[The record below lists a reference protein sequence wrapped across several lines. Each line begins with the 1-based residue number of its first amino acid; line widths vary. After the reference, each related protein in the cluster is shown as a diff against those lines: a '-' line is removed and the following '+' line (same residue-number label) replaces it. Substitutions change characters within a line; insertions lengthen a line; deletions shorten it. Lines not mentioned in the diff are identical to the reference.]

1 MKKISSSLLLLYS
14 RIKDQIIS
22 EFYIFEYFFVVM
34 VKGKK
39 GVARPEN
46 PNLVTDGF
54 FKKVINNVSQ
64 HITFLFSSMVANIAS
79 LLLCLLSLRF
89 RFHYV
94 DTENFLLYHVVT
106 SLSKLVSSISSKI
119 SSFLS
124 TTDTMVI
131 KKNISFLLQQINGEW
146 YQNGQITTVID

>member
-54 FKKVINNVSQ
+54 FKKVINNVS
-64 HITFLFSSMVANIAS
+64 
-79 LLLCLLSLRF
+79 
-89 RFHYV
+89 
-94 DTENFLLYHVVT
+94 
-106 SLSKLVSSISSKI
+106 
-119 SSFLS
+119 
-124 TTDTMVI
+124 
-131 KKNISFLLQQINGEW
+131 
-146 YQNGQITTVID
+146 

>member
-1 MKKISSSLLLLYS
+1 
-14 RIKDQIIS
+14 
-22 EFYIFEYFFVVM
+22 
-34 VKGKK
+34 
-39 GVARPEN
+39 
-46 PNLVTDGF
+46 
-54 FKKVINNVSQ
+54 
-64 HITFLFSSMVANIAS
+64 MVANIAS

-131 KKNISFLLQQINGEW
+131 KKNISFLL
-146 YQNGQITTVID
+146 